1 MSDEFDRL
9 VAEFDRFQSR
19 LQRVDDQFAGI
30 AQMQEELSAL
40 EATATSPDQSVT
52 VVSGPGG
59 SIKDIRITDAALRH
73 GGTELSGMVM
83 ATLQQAVAESAR
95 QQAVLVDQ
103 HTGNS
108 MQLTEQVLET
118 QAELLGTDVEE
129 LRAAMERGAPAPQRS
144 VEEEQHEDYSE
155 RELLADPAEKT
166 PPPPP
171 PPSSA
176 GSAGDDFL
184 KNLFDDE
191 DHR

>member
-19 LQRVDDQFAGI
+19 MRRVDEQFSGI

-40 EATATSPDQSVT
+40 EATATSPDRSVT
-52 VVSGPGG
+52 VVAGPGG
-59 SIKDIRITDAALRH
+59 AIKDIQVTDTALRR
-73 GGTELSGMVM
+73 GGAELSGMLM

-108 MQLTEQVLET
+108 MRLTEQVLET

-155 RELLADPAEKT
+155 RELLADPAERT

-171 PPSSA
+171 ST